1 MGIDIYLRWDGMT
14 KEEEQ
19 QQYTGFSVVA
29 GNVGYLREA
38 YHGGPYA
45 TKILVREAFESEDGT
60 AEIPASVMRARLTSV
75 TEPARV
81 RDGQFVVDIVCP
93 AGTRPNRTDPQS
105 VHEAICM
112 RYGNEPPEF
121 VKDVVQSFNEFV
133 ALAAEKEKAT
143 KKPCR
148 ILASY

>member
-14 KEEEQ
+14 EEEEQ
-19 QQYTGFSVVA
+19 QQCTGFSVVS
-29 GNVGYLREA
+29 GDVGYLREA

-45 TKILVREAFESEDGT
+45 TKILVREAFESANCE

-81 RDGQFVVDIVCP
+81 RDGQHIVDVLCP
-93 AGTRPNRTDPQS
+93 DGVRSNCTDPQS

-112 RYGNEPPEF
+112 RYKGEDTKF
-121 VKDVVQSFNEFV
+121 VKDVIQSFNDFV

-148 ILASY
+148 VIASY